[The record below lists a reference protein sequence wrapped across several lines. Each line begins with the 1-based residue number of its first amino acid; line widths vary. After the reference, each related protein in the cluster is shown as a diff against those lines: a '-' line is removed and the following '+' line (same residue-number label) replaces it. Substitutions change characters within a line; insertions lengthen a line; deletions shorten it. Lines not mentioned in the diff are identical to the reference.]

1 MQVIYPQ
8 AAINNSYFSLPAG
21 TSSSDYIFNKDP
33 SSPSPTMQPNL
44 NDSVQIQ
51 QLLALLNNNMLPKQT
66 AVVECPKSMV
76 GRVIGKGGETI
87 KALQQYTGAMIQ
99 IDQSTDPT
107 RVTIAGSPQALQLAV
122 SMVSDIVRGT
132 FKGFAMLRQIAI
144 QHGNG
149 PSSSSNN
156 HHHNNNNNN
165 NNVATAPLPPTFTP
179 SMQQQQ
185 QSMPAIPPSPQT
197 MQQQMYHQQPTP
209 ILLPPPP
216 VVHTA
221 VPPPLTPAGT
231 PPTTS
236 TAGTSHPVYIQGY
249 GFIPPSQSTFGGEGG
264 GGGGGG
270 GFDDVAAA
278 MMQQQQPQ
286 QQRHVSPMNP
296 FRAAPPPGNNS
307 SNNTAG
313 GGVTAQSLA
322 ALLGTLGAPSQQNNN
337 HNHVQQQP
345 GSDMNEALLTA
356 LLSQLTVGQQR
367 HPQGQGQGQPA
378 AYQQQYAPPQ
388 QQYQHQQQD
397 APRLFHDHGGNEH
410 TYSFP
415 PPSSFLSSSPPSH
428 PASSASPPSNSG
440 HASPSMFPSAA
451 HPHQQMGLS
460 SSGDLPLLS
469 SPTRQPTTSA
479 AGGGGR
485 GGSRYGAIGS
495 ARSPTG
501 GSSLK
506 GEHQDSSIIADNS
519 NDKVL
524 AEPQQIN
531 MVTTAATEVTDEEED
546 GNASKKELLVPT
558 TWAEAVSNGSTTAVA
573 GPQGLATSPS
583 SSN

>member
-1 MQVIYPQ
+1 MQVVYPQ

-21 TSSSDYIFNKDP
+21 TSSSSHYLFNEDP
-33 SSPSPTMQPNL
+33 SSSSPSSTMQPNL

-132 FKGFAMLRQIAI
+132 FKGFAMLRQIAV

-156 HHHNNNNNN
+156 NNNNS
-165 NNVATAPLPPTFTP
+165 VAMAPLPPTFTP
-179 SMQQQQ
+179 TMQQQQ
-185 QSMPAIPPSPQT
+185 QRMPVMRPPPQT
-197 MQQQMYHQQPTP
+197 MQQQMYQQQPTP
-209 ILLPPPP
+209 ILVPPPP
-216 VVHTA
+216 VVHA
-221 VPPPLTPAGT
+221 APPPLTPAG
-231 PPTTS
+231 PSP

-249 GFIPPSQSTFGGEGG
+249 GFIPPPQSTLGGEGG
-264 GGGGGG
+264 GGL
-270 GFDDVAAA
+270 DDVAAA
-278 MMQQQQPQ
+278 MLQQQPQ
-286 QQRHVSPMNP
+286 QQQQQQRHAPPPPMNP
-296 FRAAPPPGNNS
+296 FRAAPPHGNNNS
-307 SNNTAG
+307 SSSNG
-313 GGVTAQSLA
+313 GGDGISAQSLA
-322 ALLGTLGAPSQQNNN
+322 ALLGTLGAQSQNND
-337 HNHVQQQP
+337 HNHVQQQQP

-356 LLSQLTVGQQR
+356 LLSQLTVGQQL
-367 HPQGQGQGQPA
+367 HPQRQAQA
-378 AYQQQYAPPQ
+378 ATYQQQYAPHQ

-397 APRLFHDHGGNEH
+397 APMLFHGGNEH
-410 TYSFP
+410 TYGFP

-428 PASSASPPSNSG
+428 PASSASPPCNSG
-440 HASPSMFPSAA
+440 HASPSMFPSVA
-451 HPHQQMGLS
+451 HPHSHQQMGLS

-469 SPTRQPTTSA
+469 SPTRQPTTA
-479 AGGGGR
+479 AGGGG

-506 GEHQDSSIIADNS
+506 GEHQDTSIANNS
-519 NDKVL
+519 NVKVL

-531 MVTTAATEVTDEEED
+531 VVTTAANEVTDEEED
-546 GNASKKELLVPT
+546 GNTTGQKELLVPT
-558 TWAEAVSNGSTTAVA
+558 TWADAVCNGSTTAA
-573 GPQGLATSPS
+573 ASPQGLATSPS